1 MEKNLETL
9 IEDARQ
15 LPLPQQLTL
24 IERLARGIH
33 LDLERDRHLHDEF
46 AVWDDLSDE
55 AMANFEKV
63 L

>member
-1 MEKNLETL
+1 MKKNLETL

-33 LDLERDRHLHDEF
+33 LDLQRDRTLHDEL
-46 AVWDDLSDE
+46 AAWDDLSDE
-55 AMANFEKV
+55 ALASFEKV